1 MQLVMRIVG
10 SALSLYS
17 VIIFIRIMLSWW
29 SGVNFGRFY
38 ELLRDITDPY
48 LLWFR
53 RFSFLRLGNID
64 LSPIAALA
72 VLSIANNIAFVV
84 GSAGRITL
92 GLVLALVLQVMWSA
106 LSFVLGFFAVVIGL
120 RLLAYFVRANTYHP
134 FWQIIG
140 SISEPALY
148 RISRML
154 FRNRPVSFVHSMVV
168 AIAVLAGLILLVGW
182 GVNVLSGLLLVVPKT
197 AF

>member
-17 VIIFIRIMLSWW
+17 IVIFVRIMLSWW

-38 ELLRDITDPY
+38 DVVRDITDPY
-48 LLWFR
+48 LHWFR

-72 VLSIANNIAFVV
+72 VLSIANNIAFVI

-92 GLVLALVLQVMWSA
+92 GFVLALALQVIWSA
-106 LSFVLGFFAVVIGL
+106 LSFVLGFFAVIIGL
-120 RLLAYFVRANTYHP
+120 RLLAHVIRANIYNP
-134 FWQIIG
+134 FWQIVG
-140 SISEPALY
+140 SISEPILY
-148 RISRML
+148 RLCRIL
-154 FRNRPVSFVHSMVV
+154 FRNRFVPFFHSMVI
-168 AIAVLAGLILLVGW
+168 AIAVLVGLTIVIGW
-182 GVNVLSGLLLVVPKT
+182 GVNVLAGILLAVS
-197 AF
+197 